1 MRISTNMIFELG
13 STKISELQSN
23 LVKTQQQLSTQ
34 RRVLTPADDPVASA
48 NILGITQSMSINDQL
63 STNRQNAKNILSQQE
78 SVLQSVTSLL
88 QDVKTLTVNAGNGAM
103 EDSQRQYLASEL
115 RGRIDEL
122 LGLANSRD
130 GAGNFMFGGFQ
141 IASQPFSETPGGAQY
156 NGDQGKRL
164 LQIGP
169 ARHIAL
175 NDSGNSVFESN
186 RTGNGD
192 FLSAAAATNTGSG
205 VIGTGAVV
213 NSAAVTGHSYSVD
226 FTVVPGA
233 TPSSPS
239 TTTYIVRDTTAGT
252 YWDGAMWQTGAPPAM
267 PAPPAPSAPYVPYV
281 SGQAIT
287 VDGLQF
293 DIKGDP
299 ANGDQFTLTPST
311 NQSIFTTL
319 KDLLATLGTSA
330 VGAAGQAKLTNGL
343 NAANNNI
350 DNALDN
356 LLEVRASVGT
366 RLKEID
372 TLDST
377 GDDLNVQYTEALHQL
392 QDIDLAEVISNFTQ
406 QQQALEA
413 AQKSFLQ
420 ISHLSLFNY
429 I

>member
-1 MRISTNMIFELG
+1 MRISTNMIFALG

-34 RRVLTPADDPVASA
+34 RRVLTPADDPVAAA
-48 NILGITQSMSINDQL
+48 NILGITQTMSINDQFA
-63 STNRQNAKNILSQQE
+63 TNRQNAKNLLSQQE
-78 SVLQSVTSLL
+78 SVLQSVTTLL
-88 QDVKTLTVNAGNGAM
+88 QDVKTLTINAGNGAM
-103 EDSQRQYLASEL
+103 EDSQRQYLAAEL
-115 RGRIDEL
+115 RGRFDEL
-122 LGLANSRD
+122 MGLANSRD

-141 IASQPFSETPGGAQY
+141 ISSQPFSETPTGAKY
-156 NGDQGKRL
+156 SGDQGQRL

-169 ARHIAL
+169 SRHIAL
-175 NDSGNSVFESN
+175 NDSGSAIFEGN

-192 FLSAAAATNTGSG
+192 FIAAAVPGNTGSG
-205 VIGTGAVV
+205 IAGSGAVV
-213 NSAAVTGHSYSVD
+213 DSTAVTGHSYSVD

-233 TPSSPS
+233 TSFDPG
-239 TTTYIVRDTTAGT
+239 TTTYVIRDTTASPNLYLDPATNTWGAAAPVTGT
-252 YWDGAMWQTGAPPAM
+252 
-267 PAPPAPSAPYVPYV
+267 PYV
-281 SGQAIT
+281 SGQAIM
-287 VDGLQF
+287 VNGLQF
-293 DIKGDP
+293 DIKGAP
-299 ANGDQFTLTPST
+299 ANGDKFTLSPSS
-311 NQSIFTTL
+311 NQSIFTTI
-319 KDLLATLGTSA
+319 KDLLDTLGTSA
-330 VGAAGQAKLTNGL
+330 ISASGQAKLTNGL

-356 LLEVRASVGT
+356 VLEVRSSLGT

-392 QDIDLAEVISNFTQ
+392 QDVDLTEVISNFTM

-420 ISHLSLFNY
+420 ISHLSLFNF